1 MTIESVPARCGHV
14 CWIDLAARDAERAA
28 DFYRDLFDWR
38 VDHERLGGGTLRR
51 LSRDGVDVGSLYQLG
66 ARPLMAGAP
75 SHWTPYVAVADLAA
89 ACQRA
94 GELGGRVLVRAFEV
108 PGVARVGLVLD
119 PVGAMIGLWE
129 SPPSGG

>member
-1 MTIESVPARCGHV
+1 MTIERVPAHCGRV
-14 CWIDLAARDAERAA
+14 CWVDLAARDAERAA
-28 DFYRDLFDWR
+28 EFYRDLFDWGI
-38 VDHERLGGGTLRR
+38 DQERLGAGALRR

-75 SHWTPYVAVADLAA
+75 SHWTPYVAVANLAA

-94 GELGGRVLVRAFEV
+94 GELGGRVLVHGFEV
-108 PGVARVGLVLD
+108 PGVARIGLVMD

-129 SPPSGG
+129 SPPPRG